1 MKEINKRGGRP
12 KKFGSL
18 VCGGKE
24 EKPKKRKDVSGIT
37 LQFLLTNNNMCT
49 GAWPYPS
56 SLITL
61 FSSNHFYS
69 KLLIMAVEIEEP
81 INIMERAETQQ
92 QERCSIG

>member
-49 GAWPYPS
+49 GA
-56 SLITL
+56 
-61 FSSNHFYS
+61 
-69 KLLIMAVEIEEP
+69 
-81 INIMERAETQQ
+81 
-92 QERCSIG
+92 